1 MSTVR
6 FRTGDG
12 MMLEGELRDVAE
24 LVGDWVDRA
33 PAAQA

>member
-12 MMLEGELRDVAE
+12 LMLEGELREVAE
-24 LVGDWVDRA
+24 LVGDWLDRA
-33 PAAQA
+33 LAAQA